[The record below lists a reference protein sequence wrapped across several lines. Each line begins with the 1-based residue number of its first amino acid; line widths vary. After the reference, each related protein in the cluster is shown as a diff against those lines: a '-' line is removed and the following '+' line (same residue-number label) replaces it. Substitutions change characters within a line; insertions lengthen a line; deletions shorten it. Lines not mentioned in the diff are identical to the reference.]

1 MTYLLSE
8 RAMGTNLNKIEA
20 VVDCTIDI
28 TEIYHSIVENG
39 EVKPIKSKEKTR
51 EIIKDI
57 ALDFS
62 EIYPTREYCINY
74 DEKLSEFAR
83 KTLIE
88 KLNNVKIITVKVNIE
103 KSNDELSEKGEES
116 VAKNVTDIINNAGL
130 KGFTTI

>member
-8 RAMGTNLNKIEA
+8 RAMGITLNKIEA

-28 TEIYHSIVENG
+28 TEIYNFMVENG
-39 EVKPIKSKEKTR
+39 EVKPINSKEKTR

-62 EIYPTREYCINY
+62 EIYPTKEYCINY

-103 KSNDELSEKGEES
+103 KINDELSEEGKES
-116 VAKNVTDIINNAGL
+116 VAKNVMDAINNAGF

>member
-8 RAMGTNLNKIEA
+8 RAMRTNLNKIEA

-28 TEIYHSIVENG
+28 TEIYHSMVENG
-39 EVKPIKSKEKTR
+39 EVKPINSKEKTR

>member
-1 MTYLLSE
+1 ME
-8 RAMGTNLNKIEA
+8 TNLNKIEA

-28 TEIYHSIVENG
+28 TEIYHFMVENG
-39 EVKPIKSKEKTR
+39 EVKPINSKEKTR

-103 KSNDELSEKGEES
+103 KINDELSEEGKES
-116 VAKNVTDIINNAGL
+116 VAKNVMDAINNAGF

>member
-1 MTYLLSE
+1 M
-8 RAMGTNLNKIEA
+8 
-20 VVDCTIDI
+20 
-28 TEIYHSIVENG
+28 VENG